1 MGSLEH
7 AESGQLPFDARV
19 AGLAA
24 AQHGVFSRPQVAC
37 FGGTK
42 GVIRHRVDAGRW
54 EQVAPDVFRL
64 AGAPPSWRQ
73 SLMAACLA
81 WGDGAVVSHRAA
93 AGLWRL
99 AGFDPGPVEI
109 TVPRGRARN
118 APGLV
123 HRNALPAPDAAAL
136 YGISVTTPARTLIDV
151 ASVAPCEATEEA
163 LDDALRRGLVS
174 IPRLRWRLDE
184 LGGGR
189 RGVGTMRELIL
200 ERDPSARL
208 PGSGF
213 ERRVLRMLRRSGLP
227 EPALQHEVRNSGRL
241 VAVVDFAYPELRLA
255 IEADGYRWH
264 SGRVRWQHDRRRSNE
279 LTLLG
284 WRIIHITWDDLT
296 GGREA
301 VIDSIRNAIAATGE
315 AR

>member
-1 MGSLEH
+1 
-7 AESGQLPFDARV
+7 
-19 AGLAA
+19 
-24 AQHGVFSRPQVAC
+24 
-37 FGGTK
+37 
-42 GVIRHRVDAGRW
+42 
-54 EQVAPDVFRL
+54 
-64 AGAPPSWRQ
+64 
-73 SLMAACLA
+73 MAACLA

-93 AGLWRL
+93 AALWRL
-99 AGFDPGPVEI
+99 AGFEPGPVEL

-123 HRNALPAPDAAAL
+123 HRNALLAPDAAAL
-136 YGISVTTPARTLIDV
+136 DGISVTTPARTLIDV
-151 ASVAPCEATEEA
+151 ASMAPRDAVEEA

-189 RGVGTMRELIL
+189 RGVGTMRGLIL
-200 ERDPSARL
+200 DRDPSARL

-213 ERRVLRMLRRSGLP
+213 ERRVLRMLRRCGFP
-227 EPALQHEVRNSGRL
+227 EPALQHEVRRDGRL

-264 SGRVRWQHDRRRSNE
+264 SGRARWLHDRRRSNK

-284 WRIIHITWDDLT
+284 WRIIHVTWDDLT
-296 GGREA
+296 DGREA
-301 VIDSIRNAIAATGE
+301 VIDSIRNAMATPN
-315 AR
+315 A